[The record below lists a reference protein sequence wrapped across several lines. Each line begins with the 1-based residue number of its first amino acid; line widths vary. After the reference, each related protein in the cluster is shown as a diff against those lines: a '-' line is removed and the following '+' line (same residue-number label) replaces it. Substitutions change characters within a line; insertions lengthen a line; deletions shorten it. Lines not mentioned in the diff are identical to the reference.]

1 MKKAVAL
8 LLVVSCLSSWSLAY
22 DLEIVETGQTLYRGG
37 TVPGL
42 QAGTMGKLDLTRPDT
57 LVFSSGTN
65 SVSIPYADIQKFDY
79 QEKLARHLGV
89 IATIA
94 VVLVKHRQRR
104 HYIEITYTD
113 ANHKDQVAI
122 FEVAKDDVDA
132 TKATLETRTRKTRE
146 AVESRIRRSS
156 SQGTATAAAT
166 PATIAA
172 K

>member
-8 LLVVSCLSSWSLAY
+8 LLVVCCFSSLSLAF

-42 QAGTMGKLDLTRPDT
+42 QAGAMGKLDLTRPDT
-57 LVFSSGTN
+57 LVFSSQAS
-65 SVSIPYADIQKFDY
+65 SVSIPYADIQKFEY

-94 VVLVKHRQRR
+94 VVLIKHRQRR
-104 HYIEITYTD
+104 HLIEIRYTD

-122 FEVAKDDVDA
+122 FE
-132 TKATLETRTRKTRE
+132 
-146 AVESRIRRSS
+146 
-156 SQGTATAAAT
+156 
-166 PATIAA
+166 
-172 K
+172 

>member
-8 LLVVSCLSSWSLAY
+8 LLVVGCLSSWSLAF
-22 DLEIVETGQTLYRGG
+22 DLEIVEAGQSLYRGG

-57 LVFSSGTN
+57 LVFSSGSS
-65 SVSIPYADIQKFDY
+65 SVSIAYANVQKFEY

-89 IATIA
+89 IATLA

-104 HYIEITYTD
+104 HFIQIAYTD
-113 ANHKDQVAI
+113 ADRREQVAI
-122 FEVAKDDVDA
+122 FEIAKQDVDA
-132 TKATLETRTRKTRE
+132 TKATLETRTHKTKE
-146 AVESRIRRSS
+146 TLESRMRRSS
-156 SQGTATAAAT
+156 ASTAA
-166 PATIAA
+166 

>member
-8 LLVVSCLSSWSLAY
+8 LLLICCLSSWTLAF

-37 TVPGL
+37 TVPGF
-42 QAGTMGKLDLTRPDT
+42 QAGALGKLDLTRPDT

-65 SVSIPYADIQKFDY
+65 TLSIPYANVQRFEY

-104 HYIEITYTD
+104 HFIQIAYTD
-113 ANHKDQVAI
+113 ADRKEQVAI
-122 FEVAKDDVDA
+122 FEIAKDDVDA
-132 TKATLETRTRKTRE
+132 TKATLETRTHKTKE
-146 AVESRIRRSS
+146 TLESRIRRSS
-156 SQGTATAAAT
+156 SAGTATAAPSTAT
-166 PATIAA
+166 VGV

>member
-1 MKKAVAL
+1 MKKVVAL
-8 LLVVSCLSSWSLAY
+8 LLVICCLSSWTLAW

-65 SVSIPYADIQKFDY
+65 SVSIPYTDIQKFEY

-104 HYIEITYTD
+104 HYIEIRYAD
-113 ANHKDQVAI
+113 VNHKDQVAI
-122 FEVAKDDVDA
+122 FEIAKDDVDA
-132 TKATLETRTRKTRE
+132 TKATLETRTRKTKE
-146 AVESRIRRSS
+146 TVESRIRRSS
-156 SQGTATAAAT
+156 STGNTAAPST
-166 PATIAA
+166 AA
-172 K
+172 VAAN